1 MTNPQAEVARH
12 WQRANE
18 CMRSGDYAAAIA
30 EFGAIVEIDR
40 AHPMAWFALSSA
52 ARASGQFRSAVEH
65 ARSAALG
72 MRESGRYDGLNDLA
86 QYLQS
91 LGETRFATH
100 IIERAGWSRVSMHPD
115 EAALL
120 AQCLGLADR
129 HGDALQLLDLALT
142 RHAPTPMLSYTR
154 AMTLR
159 HLGRGAEATAEFER
173 CLALAPD
180 YAAAML
186 MLAGHD
192 VNADA
197 AGQLARIR
205 AALARAQGD
214 TLQRAMLDYALFIHL
229 DAVGDTSAAWTALAE
244 GMRIKRSSLDWDGSR
259 DQADFTAISA
269 LCNADFVNANAVA
282 AAEPSAH
289 TPVFVFGLPRSGTT
303 VLERLLANHS
313 RMASAGELNDFHHQ
327 LCWEADFAT
336 PDLLDPR
343 LLEACTTIDFGAL
356 GQGYIQ
362 RTDWRAAGSTHLID
376 KFPRNFFHA
385 GLIHKALPQAK
396 MICLVR
402 DPLDSC
408 LSNLKELFA
417 GEFYPYSYDPLEAA
431 AHIARFHDLLAHWRT
446 VMPGAIHEIRY
457 EELVRDPARVMR
469 GAIEFCGLPFEPAC
483 AELDRNAAP
492 SATASSSQV
501 RQALHSRSIGAWRR
515 YAEPLAGAAALL
527 RERLPAEA
535 FAAPPA

>member
-18 CMRSGDYAAAIA
+18 CMRNADYANALAAFA
-30 EFGAIVEIDR
+30 AVVEIDR
-40 AHPMAWFALSSA
+40 SHPMAWFALSSA
-52 ARASGQFRSAVEH
+52 ANANGEFRTAVEH

-72 MRESGRYDGLNDLA
+72 MRESGRFEGLNELA
-86 QYLQS
+86 HHLQA

-100 IIERAGWSRVSMHPD
+100 IIERAGWSRVSTHPD

-129 HGDALQLLDLALT
+129 HGDALQLLDLALA

-154 AMTLR
+154 ATTLR

-192 VNADA
+192 PHADA

-205 AALARAQGD
+205 AALTRAQTD
-214 TLQRAMLDYALFIHL
+214 SLQYAMLQYALFIQL
-229 DAVGDTSAAWTALAE
+229 DAAGDVENAWNALAE
-244 GMRIKRSSLDWDGSR
+244 GMRAKRARLDWDGAR
-259 DQADFTAISA
+259 EEAGFAAVKA
-269 LCNADFVNANAVA
+269 LCDAQFVNASAP
-282 AAEPSAH
+282 AEASAC

-303 VLERLLANHS
+303 VFERLLGNHTGV
-313 RMASAGELNDFHHQ
+313 ASAGELNDFHLQ
-327 LCWEADFAT
+327 LCWEADFGT
-336 PDLLDPR
+336 PELLDPR
-343 LLEACTTIDFGAL
+343 LLEACRTIDFGAL
-356 GQGYIQ
+356 GRGYLQ

-376 KFPRNFFHA
+376 KFPRNFLHA

-417 GEFYPYSYDPLEAA
+417 GDFYPYSYDPLETA
-431 AHIARFHDLLAHWRT
+431 AHIVRFRDLLAHWHE
-446 VMPGAIHEIRY
+446 VMPGAIHEVRY
-457 EELVRDPARVMR
+457 EDLVGEPERVMR
-469 GAIEFCGLPFEPAC
+469 DALGFCGLPFEPAC
-483 AELDRNAAP
+483 AELARNAAP
-492 SATASSSQV
+492 SATASTSQV
-501 RQALHSRSIGAWRR
+501 RQPLHARSIGAWRR
-515 YAEPLAGAAALL
+515 YAGPLAGAAALL
-527 RERLPAEA
+527 REYLPASD
-535 FAAPPA
+535 FAEPSAAG